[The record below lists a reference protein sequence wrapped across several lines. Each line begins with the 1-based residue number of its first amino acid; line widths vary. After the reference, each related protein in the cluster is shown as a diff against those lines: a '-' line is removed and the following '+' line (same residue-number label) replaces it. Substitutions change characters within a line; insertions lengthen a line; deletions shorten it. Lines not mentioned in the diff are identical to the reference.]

1 MEKPK
6 LVGAVYATRIRSF
19 AATVE
24 KWGASQLHVNI
35 LDAMLCKDR
44 KAVKKSTNKS
54 KWKQCKSKL
63 NTMEYLRCLLYL
75 GVCTKG
81 YLTGNI
87 LHNGVT
93 TDRFISCICYL
104 FKVTPESTTE
114 KVKV

>member
-1 MEKPK
+1 M
-6 LVGAVYATRIRSF
+6 
-19 AATVE
+19 
-24 KWGASQLHVNI
+24 QLESEVSLRLSKSGVLRNS
-35 LDAMLCKDR
+35 MLTFWTQCYVR
-44 KAVKKSTNKS
+44 TERLSKKSTNKS

-104 FKVTPESTTE
+104 FKVTPESTNE